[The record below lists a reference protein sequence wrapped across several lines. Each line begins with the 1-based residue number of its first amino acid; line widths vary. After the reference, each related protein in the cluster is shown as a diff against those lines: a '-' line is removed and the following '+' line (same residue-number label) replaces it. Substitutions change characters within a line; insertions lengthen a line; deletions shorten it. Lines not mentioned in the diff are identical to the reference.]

1 MEEAVQR
8 TCRES
13 LIIAGFMTHY
23 CVSSTACATRDLGYG
38 VTIVGGAT
46 ATRDLPDGKGGIV
59 PASVLQTASLAAL
72 ADRIAVVV
80 AAAGEIPD

>member
-1 MEEAVQR
+1 
-8 TCRES
+8 
-13 LIIAGFMTHY
+13 MTHN
-23 CVSSTACATRDLGYG
+23 CVSSTACAARDLGYG
-38 VTIVGGAT
+38 VTVVAGVT
-46 ATRDLPDGKGGIV
+46 ATRDLPDGKGGID